1 MRALT
6 PRNGWVTKITNLSVL
21 ILVATLLAGCFPMGS
36 YGYGSGSRYGYSG
49 GSYQPSSRQTVTCE
63 SRGGRSEYCS
73 TGMRRADVRLD
84 RQLSD
89 APCREHD
96 TWGTDRN
103 GGGIWVDRGC
113 RAVFSVEG

>member
-1 MRALT
+1 MNT
-6 PRNGWVTKITNLSVL
+6 FTSFLSL
-21 ILVATLLAGCFPMGS
+21 SFLACTLLSSGCFPVGR
-36 YGYGSGSRYGYSG
+36 YGPGSGSRYGYNG
-49 GSYQPSSRQTVTCE
+49 GSYQPSRRQTVTCE
-63 SRGGRSEYCS
+63 SREGRSEYCPTS
-73 TGMRRADVRLD
+73 LRGEVRLD

-96 TWGTDRN
+96 TGGTERD

>member
-1 MRALT
+1 MNILSSFLSLSFLAGAL
-6 PRNGWVTKITNLSVL
+6 LSS
-21 ILVATLLAGCFPMGS
+21 GCFPVGRNG
-36 YGYGSGSRYGYSG
+36 YGYGGGYGYSG
-49 GSYQPSSRQTVTCE
+49 SSYQASRQQTVTCE
-63 SRGGRSEYCS
+63 SRGGKSEYCPTS
-73 TGMRRADVRLD
+73 LRGDVRLD

-113 RAVFSVEG
+113 RAVFSVKG

>member
-1 MRALT
+1 MNTFTSFLSLSFLAGAL
-6 PRNGWVTKITNLSVL
+6 LSS
-21 ILVATLLAGCFPMGS
+21 GCFPVGR
-36 YGYGSGSRYGYSG
+36 YGHGYGSGYGYGG
-49 GSYQPSSRQTVTCE
+49 GSYQLSSRQTVTCE
-63 SRGGRSEYCS
+63 SRTGKSEYCP
-73 TGMRRADVRLD
+73 TNLQGDVRLD

-96 TWGTDRN
+96 TWGRERN